1 MRHHFIKPIYL
12 ALALVLSACT
22 IGRVNSRV
30 AYWQKQAEIRVPA
43 GTSLGE
49 AQAFFASHGL
59 KLQCCISGPDI
70 HDAYSASE
78 QNVGR
83 FGFTEYS
90 VLIVADVSAN
100 QTVDRVRVLRVG
112 VGL

>member
-1 MRHHFIKPIYL
+1 VRHHFVKPIYL
-12 ALALVLSACT
+12 TLPLVLSACT
-22 IGRVNSRV
+22 IGRVDSRV
-30 AYWQKQAEIRVPA
+30 AYWQKQAEIHVPA

-49 AQAFFASHGL
+49 AKAFFVARFAVAVI
-59 KLQCCISGPDI
+59 CMSGPDI

-83 FGFTEYS
+83 FAFTEYS

>member
-1 MRHHFIKPIYL
+1 M
-12 ALALVLSACT
+12 
-22 IGRVNSRV
+22 
-30 AYWQKQAEIRVPA
+30 
-43 GTSLGE
+43 
-49 AQAFFASHGL
+49 
-59 KLQCCISGPDI
+59 SGPDI

-90 VLIVADVSAN
+90 VLIVAEVSAN